1 MKEFMRSVADID
13 STPDPNEIISLA
25 EQPRIDAGEAILFS
39 VCPQLPNSL
48 LATGDKRSLT
58 SLLEAVAGNSVCGS
72 VYARLAGKI
81 VCFEQMLLQILN
93 HCGFDEIRGK
103 LFAGRECDK
112 ALAILLGSGLE
123 TVEAT
128 FREGLISYI
137 EDLRKN
143 SGTLLIA

>member
-1 MKEFMRSVADID
+1 
-13 STPDPNEIISLA
+13 
-25 EQPRIDAGEAILFS
+25 
-39 VCPQLPNSL
+39 
-48 LATGDKRSLT
+48 
-58 SLLEAVAGNSVCGS
+58 
-72 VYARLAGKI
+72 
-81 VCFEQMLLQILN
+81 MLLQILN